1 MECTL
6 YQNTGF
12 NLINVPDSPT
22 LLNTNA
28 SIQSSVLDCIQNK
41 FLESISVS
49 ISWSSAQLVDYVN
62 CDGFYYFVTGITM
75 TSYDVAKFTLIPDF
89 ITSAGGPSS
98 LTILDGVT
106 ERHHVSKSSDTYGA
120 YNESDPLVS
129 PAQPE
134 QIVFGA
140 HPHIG
145 STSAGQ
151 TSGNLAICEASI
163 DLYQIG
169 EDYANG
175 KFEAITC
182 TDDASNS
189 VTVPSIQAASQT
201 TEFVLDS
208 SAASTHTLGTTLFVS
223 SSGNIPDAIAYARA
237 LGVEDA
243 IVGQY
248 SIPGGMVEYTTDSDK
263 IGVLTKLTG
272 VSENTSTGLA
282 WEYATVNNERVLYG
296 DSNRYGILSAAG
308 NSYEANGEDIYNSGE
323 TSPSILMKV
332 DPRENGKPYFNFDTY
347 RNESN
352 NSVVTFFRNA
362 IGGME
367 WRNVPLRFV
376 EKSGSVQD
384 SYNFYSKL
392 ASMDNSNANAA
403 FNYSQNQLTSGIQLA
418 GGAVAGVANGI
429 GNILSGKVGEGVG
442 GIIDTGINTA
452 VSGINMYTASQNE
465 QYRQEQYN
473 IARNRELYN
482 FGVAQSVVTPSI
494 KFPYQTPSIRDYIGN
509 GCISYRYR
517 YTPSDVTRID
527 KILTAYGY
535 KHTAVL
541 ESSFFSNRTYFNYIK
556 ATGVTVGNNLPNWWK
571 SGIQNQF
578 ANGLRIWHV
587 KPNPSYY
594 NSGNP

>member
-1 MECTL
+1 MDCTL

-12 NLINVPDSPT
+12 NLINIPDSPT

-28 SIQSSVLDCIQNK
+28 SIQTSVLDCVQNK

-49 ISWSSAQLVDYVN
+49 IDWATAQNVDYCS

-75 TSYDVAKFTLIPDF
+75 TSYDVAKFMLIPDF
-89 ITSAGGPSS
+89 ITSAGGPSN
-98 LTILDGVT
+98 LTILDGIT
-106 ERHHVSKSSDTYGA
+106 ERHHVPKTSDTYGA

-145 STSAGQ
+145 STSSGQ
-151 TSGNLAICEASI
+151 TSGNIAICEASI

-169 EDYANG
+169 EDYNNG
-175 KFEAITC
+175 KYQAITC

-189 VTVPSIQAASQT
+189 VTVPSVTAASEQ
-201 TEFVLDS
+201 TEFEIDS
-208 SAASTHTLGTTLFVS
+208 DAATTHTIGTTIYVS
-223 SSGNIPDAIAYARA
+223 SSGHIPDAIAYARA

-243 IVGQY
+243 IIGQY

-263 IGVLTKLTG
+263 VGVVTKLTG
-272 VSENTSTGLA
+272 VSESTSTGLA
-282 WEYATVNNERVLYG
+282 WTYASVNNERVLYG
-296 DSNRYGILSAAG
+296 DSNRYGILTAAG
-308 NSYEANGEDIYNSGE
+308 NSYEANGEDIYNSAE
-323 TSPSILMKV
+323 DSPSILMKV

-392 ASMDNSNANAA
+392 KSSDNTNNNAAYNYQQSQLSNALNTTGN
-403 FNYSQNQLTSGIQLA
+403 FISGVGTGVSDILT
-418 GGAVAGVANGI
+418 
-429 GNILSGKVGEGVG
+429 GNIVG
-442 GIIDTGINTA
+442 GVSGLVNTGMGLAQSAISINTA
-452 VSGINMYTASQNE
+452 AQNE
-465 QYRQEQYN
+465 QYRQQQYA
-473 IARNRELYN
+473 IARNQELYN
-482 FGVAQSVVTPSI
+482 FGVSQNVVTPSI

-517 YTPSDVTRID
+517 YTDSDVARID

-535 KHTAVL
+535 KHTAML
-541 ESSFFSNRTYFNYIK
+541 ETSFFTNRTYFNYVK
-556 ATGVTVGNNLPNWWK
+556 ATGVSVGNNLPNWWK
-571 SGIQNQF
+571 SGITEQF

-587 KPNPSYY
+587 KPNPTYY
-594 NSGNP
+594 TEGNP